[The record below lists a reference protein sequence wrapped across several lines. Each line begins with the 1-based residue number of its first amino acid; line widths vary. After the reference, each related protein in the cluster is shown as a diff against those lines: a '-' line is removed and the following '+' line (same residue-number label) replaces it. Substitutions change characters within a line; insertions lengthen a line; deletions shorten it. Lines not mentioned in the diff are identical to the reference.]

1 MIPLLDSNGGQGQ
14 LWNCLQGKKWM
25 AYLLANSFSCGD
37 RDDSISLFCA
47 NVQSGLAL
55 YTSTRNL
62 EASPGLLLLK
72 TIILVRRSSA
82 KSRQTSFS
90 VHISNHSVNPSIL
103 DLVYCAFC
111 TPENSRFLLRSY
123 RTTCHHIDWENLQRL
138 SLWMH
143 HDCEWPGLSLWML
156 TS

>member
-1 MIPLLDSNGGQGQ
+1 
-14 LWNCLQGKKWM
+14 M

-47 NVQSGLAL
+47 DVQSGLAL
-55 YTSTRNL
+55 YTLTRNL
-62 EASPGLLLLK
+62 EASPDLLLLK
-72 TIILVRRSSA
+72 TIILVRHSSA

-90 VHISNHSVNPSIL
+90 VHISNHLVNSSIF

-111 TPENSRFLLRSY
+111 TPDNSRFLLRSY
-123 RTTCHHIDWENLQRL
+123 LTTSHHIDLESLQRL

-143 HDCEWPGLSLWML
+143 HDCEWPRLSLLMQ